1 MFGDRVPTSRP
12 FFRLIL
18 SSLMS
23 RKKGREGRQQLT
35 LSLSEQSKHHRN
47 RLSSIDEKRLCTV
60 AAVAREDTTMNVQDG
75 SISPSPLIDI
85 ALGVDGGDVAG
96 TDGGDVAGTDGGDVA
111 GTDGS
116 DASSSSSTAMHLRGG
131 GDDDGSDGSAL
142 SACATALSDG
152 GSGGISE
159 GLDVAQHP
167 VGGVDLLDVTR
178 YTGSRGRRKGP
189 LGRIRRWTRHQRG
202 TRRWTWGTRY
212 QRWTRHRR

>member
-1 MFGDRVPTSRP
+1 MA
-12 FFRLIL
+12 
-18 SSLMS
+18 
-23 RKKGREGRQQLT
+23 GRST
-35 LSLSEQSKHHRN
+35 ATNCSLSEQSKHHRN

-96 TDGGDVAGTDGGDVA
+96 TDGGDVAGTDG
-111 GTDGS
+111 S

-152 GSGGISE
+152 GSGGIT
-159 GLDVAQHP
+159 
-167 VGGVDLLDVTR
+167 LLSAIIVT
-178 YTGSRGRRKGP
+178 
-189 LGRIRRWTRHQRG
+189 
-202 TRRWTWGTRY
+202 TRRG
-212 QRWTRHRR
+212 HPIS

>member
-1 MFGDRVPTSRP
+1 
-12 FFRLIL
+12 
-18 SSLMS
+18 MS
-23 RKKGREGRQQLT
+23 AKKGRVGRQQLT
-35 LSLSEQSKHHRN
+35 PLSEQSKHHRN

-85 ALGVDGGDVAG
+85 ALGV
-96 TDGGDVAGTDGGDVA
+96 DGGDVAGTDGGDVA

>member
-1 MFGDRVPTSRP
+1 
-12 FFRLIL
+12 
-18 SSLMS
+18 MS

-111 GTDGS
+111 GTDGGDVAGTDGS

-167 VGGVDLLDVTR
+167 VGGVDRVVGSAQSVVNRDV
-178 YTGSRGRRKGP
+178 
-189 LGRIRRWTRHQRG
+189 IR
-202 TRRWTWGTRY
+202 
-212 QRWTRHRR
+212 